1 MDDRTLNYLQ
11 EILHTRLNEM
21 LPLEAGLRDSLKGV
35 QDFREAMDEVDLI
48 SKKCLCDMTSRLHS
62 RTQQLT
68 VEILGALRRM
78 KVGTFGVC
86 EDCGDDIGIER
97 LKAQPTTTLC
107 VHCRRSLERK
117 GHMKAVRIDHGF
129 RPKRTVF
136 FSKGQEQDEE
146 TGDSLT
152 RLQEILHR

>member
-1 MDDRTLNYLQ
+1 MDDRTLNHFQ
-11 EILHTRLNEM
+11 EILHKRLNEM
-21 LPLEAGLRDSLKGV
+21 LPLEAGLRDSLKGA

-48 SKKCLCDMTSRLHS
+48 SKKSLCDMTSRLHS

-68 VEILGALRRM
+68 VEILGALRRI

-107 VHCRRSLERK
+107 VGCRRSLERMGYMK
-117 GHMKAVRIDHGF
+117 EVRMKHGH

-136 FSKGQEQDEE
+136 FSQGQEQNEE
-146 TGDSLT
+146 TEDSQT
-152 RLQEILHR
+152 RLREILHR